1 MLSPD
6 QLMLYGFFGILIVV
20 GLFALL
26 ALVRVWG
33 GRMRGTNRASAAMDL
48 ERLKAQLDAGTLSP
62 EEYATIRRQLLGK
75 KAEKKAEDAAED
87 GPAKQGLVRTLQ
99 PKATERR

>member
-1 MLSPD
+1 MPAMLPRD

-33 GRMRGTNRASAAMDL
+33 GRMQGRNRASAGMDL
-48 ERLKAQLDAGTLSP
+48 EQLKAQLDAGTLSP
-62 EEYATIRRQLLGK
+62 EEYATIRRRLLGE
-75 KAEKKAEDAAED
+75 KAGEESQDAGKD
-87 GPAKQGLVRTLQ
+87 GLAG
-99 PKATERR
+99 